1 MKSLFCRVKEVF
13 RKLRKTTVEIFT
25 SHRQHFLC
33 VFGGKVMHV
42 CEIFVPFS
50 LATDVMT
57 VTLTVEDLENTASS
71 MKERGMSFVNY
82 N

>member
-1 MKSLFCRVKEVF
+1 
-13 RKLRKTTVEIFT
+13 
-25 SHRQHFLC
+25 
-33 VFGGKVMHV
+33 MHV

-71 MKERGMSFVNY
+71 MEQRGMSFVNY